1 MLPNLDVR
9 ILLDLNALTPNNSP
23 AVKVMDFIGNNLVF
37 RGFPIFF
44 PLAALWF
51 SSKNNERRSR
61 MLVGLLAAALAAVV
75 SVWIQGHFHSH
86 IRPFLDP
93 SLHLQGI
100 DPAWPQGWN
109 RIYSFPSDTA
119 TMVFCLGLVIFLENK
134 LLGTIAM
141 VWSLLTIDF
150 ERVAQGWH
158 YPSDI
163 AGGFVL
169 AVVMVSIFIHIRPL
183 RNFFDW
189 LLKRYE
195 HRMYLVDACVVLFLA
210 DAYSFFHGLQG
221 IHDAVKPVTRALIS
235 LI

>member
-1 MLPNLDVR
+1 MYPSLDVR
-9 ILLDLNALTPNNSP
+9 ILLDLNSLTPDNSP

-51 SSKNNERRSR
+51 SSENRERRSR
-61 MLVGLLAAALAAVV
+61 MLAGLLATGVGAVV

-93 SLHLQGI
+93 TLHLQGI
-100 DPAWPQGWN
+100 NPEWATGWS
-109 RIYSFPSDTA
+109 RLDSFPSDTA
-119 TMVFCLGLVIFLENK
+119 TMVFCLGTVIFLENK
-134 LLGTIAM
+134 LVGCIAM
-141 VWSLLTIDF
+141 LWSLFTIDF

-169 AVVMVSIFIHIRPL
+169 GVTCVLLLTHIRPL
-183 RNFFDW
+183 RVFLDW

-195 HRMYLVDACVVLFLA
+195 QRMYIVDAFVVLFLA

-221 IHDAVKPVTRALIS
+221 VHDAVKPVARYLIK
-235 LI
+235 LV